1 MIVERTCRAGILFL
15 IVVLWL
21 GFSGGGSWGGV
32 ESAAPRAIMVV
43 PYFSIPDKM
52 ELCGEPVPLES
63 SDIRERFDR
72 EFTSIVYSH
81 GKVYLWLKR
90 MDRYFPWIEKQ
101 LAARGLPD
109 DLKYVA
115 VAESDLMI
123 SAVSSAGAAGPWQF
137 MAQTA
142 QQFGMSQS
150 ATVDE
155 RYDFETS
162 ALGAFKYLKNLNGE
176 FQNWALA
183 IAAYNCGEKR
193 VQDEIRRQKSNSYY
207 LLKLPNETERYVFR
221 ILAIKEILR
230 NPAKYGYNVPKGS
243 GYQPIIVEKVPINLP
258 GPVSITT
265 VAEAAG
271 ITYREMKM
279 LNPFLISDIVPGG
292 GITIRVPEGKGREF
306 EKKIEA
312 LKSEIKPPFV
322 LHKVGRGDT
331 LDAIAR
337 RYKTSSHDICIW
349 NKISDK
355 KVRFGQMLKIYKQ

>member
-1 MIVERTCRAGILFL
+1 MKIERSCRAGILFL
-15 IVVLWL
+15 TALLWL

-32 ESAAPRAIMVV
+32 DSATPKVVLVV
-43 PYFSIPDKM
+43 PYFSIPEKM
-52 ELCGEPVPLES
+52 ELCGENVPLES
-63 SDIRERFDR
+63 SDVRERFDR

-81 GKVYLWLKR
+81 SKVYLWLKR
-90 MDRYFPWIEKQ
+90 ADRYFPWIEKQ
-101 LAARGLPD
+101 LASRGLPD

-115 VAESDLMI
+115 VAESDLTV

-137 MAQTA
+137 MAPTA

-193 VQDEIRRQKSNSYY
+193 VQDEMRKQKSNSYY

-230 NPAKYGYNVPKGS
+230 NPGKYGYNLPKGS
-243 GYQPIIVEKVPINLP
+243 GYRPIIADKVTINLA
-258 GPVSITT
+258 GPITIT
-265 VAEAAG
+265 AAAEAAG
-271 ITYREMKM
+271 VSYREMKV
-279 LNPFLISDIVPGG
+279 LNPFLISDIIPGG
-292 GITIRVPEGKGREF
+292 SITIRVPEGKGREF
-306 EKKIEA
+306 ERRIDA
-312 LKSEIKPPFV
+312 LKKDIKPPFV
-322 LHKVGRGDT
+322 LHKVCKGDT
-331 LDAIAR
+331 LDGIAR
-337 RYKTSSHDICIW
+337 KYNTSGHDICVW
-349 NKISDK
+349 NKISNK
-355 KVRFGQMLKIYKQ
+355 KVRLGQVLKIYR